1 MKQMTKFK
9 VSSHTLD
16 GSLTIQGWMRTEHV
30 ADYLGTSQNN
40 VRNMIYRGL
49 LSPKK
54 FGGRLYFKRE
64 EIDHLIEAQGV

>member
-1 MKQMTKFK
+1 MKLMTKFK
-9 VSSHTLD
+9 VDPNTLSS
-16 GSLTIQGWMRTEHV
+16 SLTIQGWMRTEHV

-49 LSPKK
+49 LSPRK

-64 EIDHLIEAQGV
+64 EIDHLIETQGE